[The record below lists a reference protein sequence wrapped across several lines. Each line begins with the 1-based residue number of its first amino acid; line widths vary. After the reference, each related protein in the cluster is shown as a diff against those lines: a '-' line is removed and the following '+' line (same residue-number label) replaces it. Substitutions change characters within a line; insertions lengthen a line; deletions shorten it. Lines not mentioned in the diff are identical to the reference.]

1 MLGWADERQRIE
13 ELTISYDIA
22 FSKSD
27 EKKGGKREKEKD
39 EKKKQAFVFFFFHH
53 KTIYEENDY
62 IE

>member
-13 ELTISYDIA
+13 ELTIFYDIA

-53 KTIYEENDY
+53 KTIYEENDKV
-62 IE
+62 E